1 MEQKIIQ
8 ITSGRGPAECAWVVA
23 QLLKK
28 MHAAFKENG
37 IDHVEISRSKG
48 QENGTLNSVSL
59 LIKGVR
65 LNAFLAE
72 WCGSV
77 LWIGQS
83 PYRKFHKRKNWFV
96 GIEGFN
102 VDRET
107 KMDTRMIKF
116 QTMRSS
122 GPGGQHVNKVESA
135 VRATHIP
142 TGISVVARASRSQHM
157 NKKIALEKLKKEI
170 ETRKHEQLSE
180 KSSHQWDSHNKLLRG
195 SPVRT
200 YSGKEFRLK
209 KK

>member
-28 MHAAFKENG
+28 MHAALKTRG
-37 IDHVEISRSKG
+37 IEHEEISRSKG
-48 QENGTLNSVSL
+48 HENGTLNSVSL
-59 LIKGVR
+59 LIKGYK
-65 LNAFLAE
+65 LNAFLTE
-72 WCGSV
+72 WCGSI
-77 LWIGQS
+77 LWVGQS

-96 GIEGFN
+96 GVEGFN
-102 VDRET
+102 IDRDTNVDARQV
-107 KMDTRMIKF
+107 KF

-170 ETRKHEQLSE
+170 ETRKLEQLSE
-180 KSSHQWDSHNKLLRG
+180 KNSLQWDSHNKLQRG
-195 SPVRT
+195 RPVKT
-200 YSGKEFRLK
+200 YTGREFRLK